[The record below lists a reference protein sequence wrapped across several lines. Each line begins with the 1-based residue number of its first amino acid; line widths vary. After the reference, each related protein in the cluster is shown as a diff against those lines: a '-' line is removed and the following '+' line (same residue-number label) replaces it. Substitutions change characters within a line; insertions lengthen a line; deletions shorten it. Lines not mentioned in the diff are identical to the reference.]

1 MPRSFAVRLAL
12 SFAAVGVGAA
22 VLTAVLVNV
31 AFDRRFDDYV
41 SEQRRQGQ
49 EQLVSALESSYRRG
63 DRWEPTDLAS
73 VGAAASMN
81 GLAFRVE
88 DASGG
93 TVWSSLDESSTGM
106 AQMHREMMAT
116 GPLGPERRVPVAVD
130 GERVGAAV
138 VRLPQGGLRPQD
150 LSLRASVN
158 RLLATGGIVAGLASL
173 AVGLV
178 LARRVTAP
186 VAELTASARRLAA
199 GDRSQRLSSDRNDEL
214 GQMGRAFNQMADS
227 IEEEDQLRKG
237 FAADVAH
244 ELRTPLTILQTQV
257 EALQDGVAAP
267 SPVAFSSLH
276 DEILRLSRLVADL
289 ETLASAD
296 AATFDLDCGPV
307 ALRPL
312 LEDAAQEFAGVF
324 AERGLRLVLHL
335 DDDIEIEADA
345 TRVRQVTANLLANAT
360 KFTPPGGEVRL
371 ELERDGPW
379 AVIRVVD
386 TGPGIP
392 ADEMSSVF
400 DRFFRGRDVRT
411 GGSGIG
417 LAIVRRLVAAHGGD
431 VEVASEP
438 GDGATFTVRLPQTAR
453 SLLTPFT
460 GPS

>member
-1 MPRSFAVRLAL
+1 MSRSLALRLAL

-41 SEQRRQGQ
+41 SDQRRQSQ

-88 DASGG
+88 DASGR

-116 GPLGPERRVPVAVD
+116 GPLGPERRIPVAVD
-130 GERVGAAV
+130 GETVGAAV

-150 LSLRASVN
+150 LSLRTSVN

-173 AVGLV
+173 AVGVV

-199 GDRSQRLSSDRNDEL
+199 GDRSQRLQSDRNDEL
-214 GQMGRAFNQMADS
+214 GEMGRAFNQMADS

-267 SPVAFSSLH
+267 SPVALSSLH

-307 ALRPL
+307 VLRPL
-312 LEDAAQEFAGVF
+312 LQDAAQEFAGIF

-345 TRVRQVTANLLANAT
+345 TRVRQVAANLLVNAA

-400 DRFFRGRDVRT
+400 DRFFRGRAVRA

-431 VEVASEP
+431 VEVASES
-438 GDGATFTVRLPQTAR
+438 GSGATFTVRLPRTAR
-453 SLLTPFT
+453 SLLTSFT

>member
-1 MPRSFAVRLAL
+1 VRLAL
-12 SFAAVGVGAA
+12 SFATVGVGAA

-41 SEQRRQGQ
+41 SEQRLQSQ
-49 EQLVSALESSYRRG
+49 EQLVSALESSYRQG
-63 DRWEPTDLAS
+63 DRWEPADLAS
-73 VGAAASMN
+73 VGAAAFMN

-106 AQMHREMMAT
+106 AQMHREMTGA

-130 GERVGAAV
+130 GATVGAAV

-199 GDRSQRLSSDRNDEL
+199 GDRNQRLQSDRNDEL
-214 GQMGRAFNQMADS
+214 GEMSRAFNQMADS

-307 ALRPL
+307 ELRPL
-312 LEDAAQEFAGVF
+312 LQDAAQEFAGIF
-324 AERGLRLVLHL
+324 SERGLRLVLQL

-345 TRVRQVTANLLANAT
+345 TRVRQVTSNLLANAT

-400 DRFFRGRDVRT
+400 DRFFRGHDVRS

-417 LAIVRRLVAAHGGD
+417 LAIVRRLVAAHAGD
-431 VEVASEP
+431 VEVASET
-438 GDGATFTVRLPQTAR
+438 GRGATFTVRLPRTAR
-453 SLLTPFT
+453 SLLTSFT